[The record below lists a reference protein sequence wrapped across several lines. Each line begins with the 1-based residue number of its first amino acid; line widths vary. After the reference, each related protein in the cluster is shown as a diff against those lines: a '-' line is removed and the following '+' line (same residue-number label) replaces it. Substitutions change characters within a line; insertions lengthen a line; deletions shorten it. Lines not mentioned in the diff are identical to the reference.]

1 MKYTLS
7 EINIYPV
14 KSLAGISLNEAE
26 VTDRGLKHDRR
37 WMLVDENNSY
47 ITQRAVP
54 QMALIKVGINAH
66 SLEFTHKKSGEHF
79 SINMEDEP
87 YEKSEVIVWD
97 DTASAE
103 FVSPQADE
111 WFGEM
116 LKIKCRLVHMPDS
129 ARRLVDK
136 KYASKNEIVSFADG
150 YPFLVI
156 GQASLDDLNN
166 RLIEKL
172 PMNRFRPNFVF
183 TGGEPF
189 DEDRM
194 KSFVLGGVTFYP
206 VKPSSRCTITTTD
219 QETTER
225 GKEPLA
231 TLATYRKVGHKIMF
245 GQNLLHEGRGIVKV
259 DEELK
264 DVVLK
269 PPQSPPLKEF

>member
-1 MKYTLS
+1 MKHTLS

-26 VTDRGLKHDRR
+26 VTDRGLEYDRR

-47 ITQRAVP
+47 ITQRTVP
-54 QMALIKVGINAH
+54 GMALIKVAFNSH
-66 SLEFTHKKSGEHF
+66 NLEFVHKKNGERF
-79 SINMEDEP
+79 SINVNDEP
-87 YEKSEVIVWD
+87 YEKSEIIVWS
-97 DTASAE
+97 DTVDAD
-103 FVSPQADE
+103 FVSPRADE

-166 RLIEKL
+166 RLSEKL

-183 TGGEPF
+183 SGGEPF

-194 KSFVLGGVTFYP
+194 KSFKLCGITFYP
-206 VKPSSRCTITTTD
+206 VKPCSRCIVTTTNQD
-219 QETTER
+219 TAER
-225 GKEPLA
+225 GKEPLH
-231 TLATYRKVGHKIMF
+231 TLSAYRKIEHKIMF
-245 GQNLLHEGRGIVKV
+245 GQNLLHEGKGIVKAG
-259 DEELK
+259 EELK
-264 DVVLK
+264 DVEWK
-269 PPQSPPLKEF
+269 